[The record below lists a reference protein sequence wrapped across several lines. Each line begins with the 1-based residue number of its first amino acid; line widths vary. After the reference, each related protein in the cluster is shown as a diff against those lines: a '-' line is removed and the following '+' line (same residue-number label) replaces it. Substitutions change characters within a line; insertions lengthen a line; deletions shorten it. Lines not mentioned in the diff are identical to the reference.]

1 MTRTRLFI
9 SRNASDIP
17 HIVEWSKSA
26 GLTPHFRSL
35 IALELLP
42 LLPDLRGID
51 LLFFMSPSAVRL
63 FYSQGAL
70 SFPPLPVAV
79 MGDGTAAALPDH
91 ITPVFIG
98 NSSTKEVAA
107 AFAEFAGNR
116 LVGVVTGTESRR
128 RIQKALQPNNY
139 RDLLLYQNSSVP
151 VRIPECD
158 IYVFTSPSNVR
169 SFFQK
174 NILPTEAQVIAIGE
188 TTAEYLAEQGCTAQI
203 PVNYSPEAL
212 WDAII
217 SVVHS

>member
-9 SRNASDIP
+9 SRNATDIP
-17 HIVEWSKSA
+17 QIAQWAKSA
-26 GLTPHFRSL
+26 GLTPHLRSL

-42 LLPDLRGID
+42 QLPDLRGID

-79 MGDGTAAALPDH
+79 MGDGTAAALPQH

-98 NSSTKEVAA
+98 NSSAKEVAA

-128 RIQKALQPNNY
+128 RIQKALQPDNY
-139 RDLLLYQNSSVP
+139 RDLLCIKIHPFRCESPNVTFTFLPALQMSAHSSKRTP
-151 VRIPECD
+151 YP
-158 IYVFTSPSNVR
+158 
-169 SFFQK
+169 K
-174 NILPTEAQVIAIGE
+174 KLK
-188 TTAEYLAEQGCTAQI
+188 
-203 PVNYSPEAL
+203 
-212 WDAII
+212 
-217 SVVHS
+217 